1 MANAAENEKWLKI
14 EKWICQKW
22 TPFVTLIRTESVE
35 GMNKSLVWVKQEER
49 SGGGDS
55 VNRQFLRYFS
65 MKGSREMWFWPTVL
79 ERRNFCLFNSKCEI
93 LEYCVLKN
101 IIFKKEVLMIDEKEV
116 T

>member
-35 GMNKSLVWVKQEER
+35 GMNKSLVWVKREER

-55 VNRQFLRYFS
+55 VNTDNSWGISPWKVAEKCDFDQRSWNVETF
-65 MKGSREMWFWPTVL
+65 V
-79 ERRNFCLFNSKCEI
+79 CLIQNVKF
-93 LEYCVLKN
+93 
-101 IIFKKEVLMIDEKEV
+101 
-116 T
+116 